1 MIAVLTSLII
11 LVSVSEAIA
20 QFCLRSAVDNNKHCH
35 KLILVGLLGYLAV
48 AWLLYKTYKFS
59 NLGHTNLIWSCVS
72 IVIAFA
78 VGVTF
83 FQEKIDN
90 YALVAIIA
98 AFVSI
103 YFAHRSAELN
113 KKIDITPTIQ

>member
-1 MIAVLTSLII
+1 MIAVLTSLIL

-35 KLILVGLLGYLAV
+35 KLIIIGLLGYLAV

-78 VGVTF
+78 VGFSF
-83 FQEKIDN
+83 FQEKLDKH
-90 YALVAIIA
+90 ALVAIVA
-98 AFVSI
+98 AFVAI
-103 YFAHRSAELN
+103 YFAHRSTELN
-113 KKIDITPTIQ
+113 KNQQVTQ

>member
-1 MIAVLTSLII
+1 MIAVLTSLIL

-20 QFCLRSAVDNNKHCH
+20 QFCLRSAIDNNQHCN
-35 KLILVGLLGYLAV
+35 KLIAIGLLGYLAV

-83 FQEKIDN
+83 FQEKLDN
-90 YALVAIIA
+90 YALVAIVA
-98 AFVSI
+98 AFFAI
-103 YFAHRSAELN
+103 YFAHRSAEFN
-113 KKIDITPTIQ
+113 REAHQ